1 VLSTMLPGQYLFRY
15 PMLVKAIPGT
25 LRTGGAPFEPTH
37 WSVVLLAAQSQSL
50 EAAQSALANF
60 CQAYW
65 PPLYA
70 FVRRRGLPP
79 DDAQDCVQAFFAHL
93 LEANTLS
100 RACREKG
107 HLRTFLL
114 GSLQH
119 FMAKDYHRANA
130 LKRGGGKE
138 VISLDDCLVEAEAAA
153 LSNTHADET
162 SCYDQAWAAAL
173 TRRAWTRL
181 HDAFVDEGK
190 GPLFEELKGFLSAGS
205 ASPPNQEEVATKL
218 AIPVATLRTHLHRL
232 RQRYRECLRAEV
244 APTVSS
250 PGQIDEEMRYL
261 YSVLLA

>member
-1 VLSTMLPGQYLFRY
+1 MLPSPYVFRY
-15 PMLVKAIPGT
+15 PMLVRAIPGT
-25 LRTGGAPFEPTH
+25 LRAGGAPFQPTH

-50 EAAQSALANF
+50 AAAQTALTNF

-70 FVRRRGLPP
+70 FVRRRGYPSSE
-79 DDAQDCVQAFFAHL
+79 AQDCVQAFFAHL

-130 LKRGGGKE
+130 LKRGGGMQI
-138 VISLDDCLVEAEAAA
+138 VSLDDCLIEAESAAGA
-153 LSNTHADET
+153 HTEADET
-162 SCYDQAWAAAL
+162 SWYDQNWAAAL

-181 HDAFVDEGK
+181 HETFVEEGK
-190 GPLFEELKGFLSAGS
+190 ESLFEELKTFLSAGT
-205 ASPPNQEEVATKL
+205 AAPPDQEEIAAKL
-218 AIPVATLRTHLHRL
+218 GMPIATLRTHLHRL
-232 RQRYRECLRAEV
+232 RQRYRACLRAEV
-244 APTVSS
+244 ALTVSS

-261 YSVLLA
+261 YRVLMA